1 MDALAEDAARVP
13 EFIQDVPQHEEV
25 WASMPVSD
33 NDLSGATVEAAGMV
47 EGDIYAQESNKLGHS
62 SKWSSQK
69 VEAET
74 GFSKET
80 AAKEEL
86 VAKLPVNFT
95 RLHVGECGVMSV
107 LRAEEQ
113 A

>member
-74 GFSKET
+74 GFFEGNSGERGACGE
-80 AAKEEL
+80 AAGQ
-86 VAKLPVNFT
+86 
-95 RLHVGECGVMSV
+95 LHASTC
-107 LRAEEQ
+107 R
-113 A
+113 